1 MAASQLFLKAV
12 HADKVLIVFMGLL
25 LFLPACGIQYSFRR
39 PKKKPEDPFL
49 AGKLLAPPRDAKY
62 IGYHRA
68 YSAWYADHA
77 TLVERLSDNP
87 DTVRKIYKRLENH
100 LKMMKD
106 HMYEREAVTFEGEVI
121 GAYRQLLT
129 PWPGASPSIVSRRLT
144 GVSRRVRGDFA
155 PGKFPVKRTDE
166 SPAEADD

>member
-1 MAASQLFLKAV
+1 MPVFQINVKTVNAGKALVLFLA
-12 HADKVLIVFMGLL
+12 LL

-39 PKKKPEDPFL
+39 PKKKPEDPFM
-49 AGKLLAPPRDAKY
+49 ARKLLAPPRDAKY
-62 IGYHRA
+62 TGYHRA

-87 DTVRKIYKRLENH
+87 DIVRKIYKRLGNH
-100 LKMMKD
+100 LKMMKG
-106 HMYEREAVTFEGEVI
+106 HMYEREAVAFEGEVI

-129 PWPGASPSIVSRRLT
+129 PWPGASPTIVGRRLA
-144 GVSRRVRGDFA
+144 GVGRQIRGAFA

-166 SPAEADD
+166 SPEEAED